1 MIKIV
6 HASHGRPTL
15 WVGPRFPYI
24 CIDSLSRQAGLQGSS
39 KREASDRSIGF
50 IIGKPLRDIGENMQ
64 KSIQR
69 KTIEKKIQ
77 DLPLVDV
84 AVFEVISMLDD
95 PEANFEKISGN
106 LSPDVASRFLEMANS
121 AYYGREVRSIGYA
134 VRVLGFAQMKKI
146 LTSSILMA
154 HFIKHVDFEGFSFQ
168 KFQQQAQFC
177 GAVSRVLGEILGY
190 ERPEDLF
197 TVAILQNIGKLV
209 LATYFRDEFHKINRL
224 KVSDGIPTREAERLV
239 LEISHAEIGAIVLER
254 FHIPEDICDA
264 VKYHDAYERTVPEG
278 PNYQLEFIARE
289 ATKIVGR
296 FKLPEDI
303 DPMAIVDRLRGTV
316 NEGRKQY
323 RKAFKDGIHGKGYRE
338 AFVDLLAEASHL
350 VRRDLKVF
358 LNERDGNERSLED
371 SVGM

>member
-1 MIKIV
+1 
-6 HASHGRPTL
+6 
-15 WVGPRFPYI
+15 
-24 CIDSLSRQAGLQGSS
+24 
-39 KREASDRSIGF
+39 
-50 IIGKPLRDIGENMQ
+50 MQ

-190 ERPEDLF
+190 ERLEDLF